1 MTSPSWIERL
11 SAVDTR
17 WALVA
22 FLLAIDVW
30 AVGLISRSNASAP
43 QKVIWSAVV
52 IVCPIVGC
60 VYWYVV
66 GPKPE
71 LT

>member
-1 MTSPSWIERL
+1 MTPPSWIERM

-22 FLLAIDVW
+22 FLLAIDLW
-30 AVGLISRSNASAP
+30 AVGLISRSSASAA

-52 IVCPIVGC
+52 VVCPIVGC

-71 LT
+71 IS